1 MQPTKTFY
9 QHLADAKEMLKNGI
23 DISVIKENLVNNG
36 ADSNSIDEIILLLKP
51 SSKSHK
57 YKTGTFLLIIG
68 LILLGFGF
76 IASVLFTNNESLLN
90 LSLYG
95 ITGIGAILLIIGLA
109 MIFN

>member
-1 MQPTKTFY
+1 MQQNRTFY
-9 QHLADAKEMLKNGI
+9 QHLSDAKEMQKKGT
-23 DISVIKENLVNNG
+23 DISVIKESLIING

-76 IASVLFTNNESLLN
+76 IASVLFTNNETMLN